1 MAAAATRKSDRVQ
14 WLLVAIGSVCLVL
27 GGAATLLASN
37 LAPGLVKRMLT
48 AERPVEIRLIKPGR
62 ALMDFQLTERSG
74 RTVTAADIAG
84 HWTVVH
90 LLYTS
95 CSAGCALLG
104 QRMAEV
110 QKLVAADPEV
120 RLLSITVDPRT
131 DTPAVLTK
139 YADRLGAD
147 KDKWLF
153 VTGPKAD
160 IYQLVETSIEP
171 AREQKGPII
180 PDSFPDTDRLFIVD
194 PQGLVRASID
204 GMHRGVAK
212 ALVGE
217 MERLKKEAR

>member
-1 MAAAATRKSDRVQ
+1 MAAATRKSDRAQ

-37 LAPGLVKRMLT
+37 LAPGLVSRMLK
-48 AERPVEIRLIKPGR
+48 AERPVELRPIKPAR

-84 HWTVVH
+84 HWTIVH

-110 QKLVAADPEV
+110 QKLLGADPDV

-131 DTPAVLTK
+131 DTPAVLSK

-153 VTGPKAD
+153 VTGPKPD
-160 IYQLVETSIEP
+160 IYRLVETSIEP
-171 AREQKGPII
+171 PWEQKGPII

-194 PQGLVRASID
+194 PRGLVRVSID
-204 GMHRGVAK
+204 GMHRKVAP
-212 ALVGE
+212 AIAAEL
-217 MERLKKEAR
+217 ERLKKEAP